1 MSKATAKRMTAVV
14 LLLLCAVSLL
24 LGQLWYH
31 SKIVLQL
38 VGNNLYTAPVRQDVR
53 YLNALLFGN
62 WVLILIIILALDRV
76 WARKHRQEKNDPRE
90 PPRP

>member
-14 LLLLCAVSLL
+14 VLMLCAVTLL

-38 VGNNLYTAPVRQDVR
+38 VSNNLYTAPVRQDVR

-62 WVLILIIILALDRV
+62 WVLVLIIILALDRV
-76 WARKHRQEKNDPRE
+76 WARKHRQEKKDTRE
-90 PPRP
+90 PPHA